1 MSFVDYRDVAEVV
14 ALALAGDDLV
24 DGAFELAAGG
34 MLTRTEIAAM
44 ISRHAG
50 RTVLAEDVDPDVA
63 LGGMPAGAMRDGLTA
78 MFADY
83 TAYGFRGGNNL
94 VLRTVLGRAPRT
106 LDSYLGELAESAPT
120 TSPNRVGAPAS
131 GGSAGGGRLNAVCQ
145 ADACANAAG
154 SIAAGSGEPMLRC
167 WLLAAAKS
175 RSSTTPTTGRH
186 LHGCL
191 SASLLLFPVAAR
203 NPTGTCAAR
212 VCVLLTFVPQSSG
225 CCSRGGHCGFLV
237 FGVVLAASRRR
248 VNQSPR
254 GDGGDRCGEDVL
266 WWVC

>member
-1 MSFVDYRDVAEVV
+1 MSFVDYRDVAEVA

-212 VCVLLTFVPQSSG
+212 VCVLLTFCSPIIRLLFPGRSLRVSSVW
-225 CCSRGGHCGFLV
+225 RGSCGIP
-237 FGVVLAASRRR
+237 AASEP
-248 VNQSPR
+248 VSP
-254 GDGGDRCGEDVL
+254 
-266 WWVC
+266 W

>member
-1 MSFVDYRDVAEVV
+1 MSFVDYRDVAEVA

-24 DGAFELAAGG
+24 DGTIELAAGG

-83 TAYGFRGGNNL
+83 TAYGYRGGNNL

-154 SIAAGSGEPMLRC
+154 SIAAGSGEPMSRC
-167 WLLAAAKS
+167 WLLAA
-175 RSSTTPTTGRH
+175 
-186 LHGCL
+186 GCCEVKVL
-191 SASLLLFPVAAR
+191 DHADDWSASPRLPERVTVAVPRGRAQPDWHMRCKGVRFVDFLFPNHPV
-203 NPTGTCAAR
+203 
-212 VCVLLTFVPQSSG
+212 VVSG
-225 CCSRGGHCGFLV
+225 AVTAGF
-237 FGVVLAASRRR
+237 
-248 VNQSPR
+248 
-254 GDGGDRCGEDVL
+254 
-266 WWVC
+266 